1 MKFLNCEV
9 ALQAKAKSAYSMTKR
24 AKVVSGEVRITSSYD
39 ATKMW
44 INHSSPEFTEFRAKL
59 GSQSTPMRSIST
71 TSILSQKTVLN
82 DFITGTVVI
91 STLAD
96 LYMQTEGG
104 DFYVP
109 AIITGIETSGEWY
122 YISCKS
128 AGCNKKLKECSKL
141 LGMPAAEL
149 IANCNEE
156 KCEVPTELETMI
168 GKAMVFKINI
178 KKENKHI
185 YGSAFTVMRVLR
197 DAGIV
202 TAYCSSLAPDQE
214 RDLISKMIEECLDDD
229 SDMEASQGDEVNSPN
244 TACKE
249 IQNEGDNQFSPL
261 TKRCLLDQFS
271 STHNLKKGK
280 LDSIK
285 KEKIN

>member
-9 ALQAKAKSAYSMTKR
+9 GIQAKAKNAYSMTKR
-24 AKVVSGEVRITSSYD
+24 
-39 ATKMW
+39 
-44 INHSSPEFTEFRAKL
+44 L

-71 TSILSQKTVLN
+71 TSIISHKTVLN

-96 LYMQTEGG
+96 LYLQTE
-104 DFYVP
+104 
-109 AIITGIETSGEWY
+109 
-122 YISCKS
+122 
-128 AGCNKKLKECSKL
+128 
-141 LGMPAAEL
+141 
-149 IANCNEE
+149 E
-156 KCEVPTELETMI
+156 KDEVPTELETMI
-168 GKAMVFKINI
+168 GKAMVKVNI

-185 YGSAFTVMRVLR
+185 YGSDFTVMRVLR
-197 DAGIV
+197 DDSIV

-214 RDLISKMIEECLDDD
+214 RDLISKMIEECSDDD

-244 TACKE
+244 TGCKE
-249 IQNEGDNQFSPL
+249 IQQEGDNQFSPL

-280 LDSIK
+280 
-285 KEKIN
+285 N